1 MSMTRSAVWLH
12 GSAMAAG
19 ESAGENAG
27 ESPEEED
34 DEMGWTAES

>member
-12 GSAMAAG
+12 VSAMAAG
-19 ESAGENAG
+19 ESAG